1 MEVLLEEFLTVSQ
14 ILYITYKNPIFVV
27 YPYTEILQYEKHY
40 ISSKINLF
48 EENVHKAW
56 YMS

>member
-48 EENVHKAW
+48 EENVHKA
-56 YMS
+56 